1 MVNAITILSL
11 LYILYLCF
19 EYRYLKYHR
28 KKIKY
33 VIHINGTR
41 GKSTVCRLIDAGL
54 RAGGYKVFTKTT
66 GTSPRIIDVNRVE
79 QEINRQGKA
88 NIREQIKAVHW
99 AARQKADILIVECMA
114 VKPELQ
120 RICEQRILTADIT
133 AITNVREDHLDEM
146 GKSLDSIARSLS
158 NTIPSNAVFFTAD
171 NDYFPFFEQLCNT
184 KHTQA
189 FLSDEMQEYYREVD
203 FPENVALALAIC
215 RFLSVD
221 TTQAFAAMKTYYKDP
236 GSLKVLS
243 YCNAKGSTLFFIN
256 TLAAND
262 PVSTKIIL
270 NNCMTKSYWQHKKYL
285 LINNRADRLSRM
297 EQYVNFTAKH
307 QQLFDIILISGENKQ
322 LFYKYLIR
330 QRVERTKIL
339 MLTDDAYFDTVGS
352 DAVIFAAGN
361 ICKSGKRLTDYFESK
376 GTVIHDT

>member
-1 MVNAITILSL
+1 MIIIILSL
-11 LYILYLCF
+11 LYILYLCT
-19 EYRYLKYHR
+19 EYRYLKFHR

-146 GKSLDSIARSLS
+146 GKSIDSIAYSLS

-171 NDYFPFFEQLCNT
+171 SDYFPFFQQICNK
-184 KHTQA
+184 KHTQV
-189 FLSDEMQEYYREVD
+189 FFSGGIKEYYREVD
-203 FPENVALALAIC
+203 FPDNVALALAIC
-215 RFLSVD
+215 RFLRVD
-221 TTQAFAAMKTYYKDP
+221 TKKAFTAMKTYYKDP

-243 YCNAKGSTLFFIN
+243 YCNAKGGTLFFIN

-270 NNCMTKSYWQHKKYL
+270 NNCMTQSYWQYKKYL

-307 QQLFDIILISGENKQ
+307 QQLFDIILITGENKQ

-330 QRVERTKIL
+330 QRVDRAKIL
-339 MLTDDAYFDTVGS
+339 ILTDETYFDTV
-352 DAVIFAAGN
+352 DCNAVIFAAGN
-361 ICKSGKRLTDYFESK
+361 ICKSGKRLVNYFESK
-376 GTVIHDT
+376 GMVIHDT

>member
-1 MVNAITILSL
+1 MIIIILSL

-28 KKIKY
+28 KKIQY

-41 GKSTVCRLIDAGL
+41 GKSTVCRLLDAGL
-54 RAGGYKVFTKTT
+54 RSGGYRVFTKTT
-66 GTSPRIIDVNRVE
+66 GTSPRVIDVNRIE
-79 QEINRQGKA
+79 KEINRQGKA

-99 AARQKADILIVECMA
+99 AALQKADILIVECMA

-146 GKSLDSIARSLS
+146 GKSLDSIAHALS
-158 NTIPSNAVFFTAD
+158 NTIPTAAAFFTAD
-171 NDYFPFFEQLCNT
+171 AAYFPFFQKVCAAR
-184 KHTQA
+184 HTQA
-189 FLSDEMQEYYREVD
+189 VLSDAPLEHYREVD

-215 RFLSVD
+215 RFLHVD
-221 TTQAFAAMKTYYKDP
+221 TAKAFTAMKTYYKDP

-243 YCNAKGSTLFFIN
+243 YCNAKDHTLFFIN

-262 PVSTKIIL
+262 PVSTNIIL
-270 NNCMTKSYWQHKKYL
+270 DNCMAQSYWQHKKYL
-285 LINNRADRLSRM
+285 LINNRADRLTRL
-297 EQYVNFTAKH
+297 EQYVHFTVTH
-307 QQLFDIILISGENKQ
+307 QQRFDIILISGENKE
-322 LFYKYLIR
+322 LFYNHLIR
-330 QRVERTKIL
+330 QHVDRAKII
-339 MLTDDAYFDTVGS
+339 MLTDEAYFDTV
-352 DAVIFAAGN
+352 DCNAVIFAAGN
-361 ICKSGKRLTDYFESK
+361 ICKSGKRLVDYFESK

>member
-1 MVNAITILSL
+1 MVIAIAILSL
-11 LYILYLCF
+11 LYILYLCA
-19 EYRYLKYHR
+19 EYRYLKYYR
-28 KKIKY
+28 KKLKI
-33 VIHINGTR
+33 IHINGTR

-66 GTSPRIIDVNRVE
+66 GTSPRVIDVNRVE

-120 RICEQRILTADIT
+120 RICEQRILTADIA

-146 GKSLDSIARSLS
+146 GKNLDSIAHSLS
-158 NTIPSNAVFFTAD
+158 NTIPTEAVFFTAD
-171 NDYFPFFEQLCNT
+171 TAYFPFFQQICNT
-184 KHTQA
+184 RRTQA
-189 FLSDEMQEYYREVD
+189 FLSGEMQEYYREVD
-203 FPENVALALAIC
+203 FPDNVALALAIC

-221 TTQAFAAMKTYYKDP
+221 GTKAFTAMTTYYKDP

-243 YCNAKGSTLFFIN
+243 YCNAKGCTLFFIN

-262 PVSTKIIL
+262 PVSTNIIL
-270 NNCMTKSYWQHKKYL
+270 NNCMMQSYWQHKKYL
-285 LINNRADRLSRM
+285 LINNRADRLSRL
-297 EQYVNFTAKH
+297 EQYVNFTVKH
-307 QQLFDIILISGENKQ
+307 QQLFDVILIFGENKQ
-322 LFYKYLIR
+322 LFYKHLIR
-330 QRVERTKIL
+330 QDVDRAKIL
-339 MLTDDAYFDTVGS
+339 VLTDESYFDTV
-352 DAVIFAAGN
+352 DCNAVLFAAGN
-361 ICKSGKRLTDYFESK
+361 ICKSGKRLADYFESK